1 MEQSPMSMHTKV
13 TAPAQLHPADLHWVN
28 CPSCWGQRRIWE
40 FVEAG
45 NGEGRIPVSETC
57 PECMGLGELL
67 R

>member
-1 MEQSPMSMHTKV
+1 MTTHTSL
-13 TAPAQLHPADLHWVN
+13 TAPAQQLSADFHWVS

-40 FVEAG
+40 FIEAG
-45 NGEGRIPVSETC
+45 NGEGRIPVHHTC